1 MDEHI
6 RILCVDDEENVL
18 KSLKRLFLDSEYEI
32 FIAKSGEEGLE
43 LLRKTGHVQI
53 VISDYRMPKM
63 NGIDFL
69 KEVYRYW
76 PDTVRIVLSGYAD
89 TAAII
94 EAINIGHIYRFI
106 PKPWNDDELKLAI
119 SNALD
124 RYYIKEKNVML
135 TKELEEKNLELQK
148 INSGLERVVEERTS
162 DLMMQNKMLISSQNI
177 LDSLPVAVIGM
188 DLEGQIVQ
196 SNKLGLEL
204 FIMEK
209 GNIMGTH
216 RMDSLPDEIN
226 VITEDVFKQGKLS
239 AQVQINGDGMNIK
252 GVHMK
257 FSDGQEGVILV
268 FDKDREKDNGNSK

>member
-135 TKELEEKNLELQK
+135 TKELEEKNMELQK

-226 VITEDVFKQGKLS
+226 AIAEDVFKQ
-239 AQVQINGDGMNIK
+239 
-252 GVHMK
+252 
-257 FSDGQEGVILV
+257 
-268 FDKDREKDNGNSK
+268 

>member
-226 VITEDVFKQGKLS
+226 AIAEDVFKQGKLS

>member
-135 TKELEEKNLELQK
+135 TKELEEKNMELQK

-226 VITEDVFKQGKLS
+226 AIAEDVFKQGKLT
-239 AQVQINGDGMNIK
+239 AQVQINGEGMNIK

>member
-135 TKELEEKNLELQK
+135 TKELEEKNMELQK

-226 VITEDVFKQGKLS
+226 AIAEDVFKQGKLS
-239 AQVQINGDGMNIK
+239 AQVQIDGEGMNIK

>member
-18 KSLKRLFLDSEYEI
+18 KSLKRLFLDTEYEI

-43 LLRKTGHVQI
+43 LLRKTEHVQI

-76 PDTVRIVLSGYAD
+76 PDTIRIVFSGYAD

-135 TKELEEKNLELQK
+135 TKQLEEKNMELQK

-226 VITEDVFKQGKLS
+226 AIAEDVFKQGKLS
-239 AQVQINGDGMNIK
+239 AQVQINGEGMNIK

-268 FDKDREKDNGNSK
+268 FDRDREKDNGNSK

>member
-43 LLRKTGHVQI
+43 LLRKTEHVQI

-226 VITEDVFKQGKLS
+226 VIAEDVFKQGKLS

>member
-226 VITEDVFKQGKLS
+226 AIAEDVFKQGKLS
-239 AQVQINGDGMNIK
+239 AQVQIDGEGMNIK

>member
-1 MDEHI
+1 M
-6 RILCVDDEENVL
+6 
-18 KSLKRLFLDSEYEI
+18 
-32 FIAKSGEEGLE
+32 
-43 LLRKTGHVQI
+43 
-53 VISDYRMPKM
+53 
-63 NGIDFL
+63 
-69 KEVYRYW
+69 
-76 PDTVRIVLSGYAD
+76 
-89 TAAII
+89 
-94 EAINIGHIYRFI
+94 
-106 PKPWNDDELKLAI
+106 
-119 SNALD
+119 
-124 RYYIKEKNVML
+124 
-135 TKELEEKNLELQK
+135 ELQK

-226 VITEDVFKQGKLS
+226 AIAEDVFKQGKLS
-239 AQVQINGDGMNIK
+239 AQVQIDGEGMNIK